1 MFDIPIAIR
10 HRVTTGHQPYV
21 SAEEN
26 IAELT
31 VRAIVLGLVLGALM
45 TAANTY
51 LGLYMGMTVSA
62 SIPAAVMSMLLL
74 RLLKFKDV
82 TILENNVV
90 QTMTSAGESLAAGI
104 IFTMPALLVMG
115 FADDMNFVTVFCV
128 AIFNLSPDLSPIYKM
143 GRKNSKIEIT

>member
-45 TAANTY
+45 TAA
-51 LGLYMGMTVSA
+51 TVSYTHLTLPTKA
-62 SIPAAVMSMLLL
+62 
-74 RLLKFKDV
+74 
-82 TILENNVV
+82 
-90 QTMTSAGESLAAGI
+90 
-104 IFTMPALLVMG
+104 
-115 FADDMNFVTVFCV
+115 
-128 AIFNLSPDLSPIYKM
+128 
-143 GRKNSKIEIT
+143 

>member
-45 TAANTY
+45 NEY
-51 LGLYMGMTVSA
+51 KKSA
-62 SIPAAVMSMLLL
+62 Q
-74 RLLKFKDV
+74 K
-82 TILENNVV
+82 
-90 QTMTSAGESLAAGI
+90 ESDA
-104 IFTMPALLVMG
+104 TW
-115 FADDMNFVTVFCV
+115 
-128 AIFNLSPDLSPIYKM
+128 K
-143 GRKNSKIEIT
+143 